1 MSRIGKEVKRL
12 VEEDLENYPL
22 WLINTELPGLGSAT
36 DWTKVYTKISSP
48 GSYIEGIVVRDEEVK
63 RKVEIITGVL
73 MFLNP
78 LRKKIIEEWYF
89 RDMKCREEIL
99 QELAISKSAFYRE
112 KNEALNKF
120 IVALGYKNSI

>member
-48 GSYIEGIVVRDEEVK
+48 GSYIEGIVVRDEEIK

-78 LRKKIIEEWYF
+78 LQKQLVEEWYF
-89 RDMKCREEIL
+89 RDMKCRDQIL
-99 QELAISKSAFYRE
+99 KELMISEGTFYRE
-112 KNEALNKF
+112 RNKALKKF
-120 IVALGYKNSI
+120 IIALGYK

>member
-1 MSRIGKEVKRL
+1 MSKIGKEVKKL

-48 GSYIEGIVVRDEEVK
+48 GSYIEGIVVRDEEIK

-78 LRKKIIEEWYF
+78 LQKQLVEEWYF
-89 RDMKCREEIL
+89 RDMKCRNQIL
-99 QELAISKSAFYRE
+99 KELMISEGTFYRE
-112 KNEALNKF
+112 RNKALKKF
-120 IVALGYKNSI
+120 IIALGY

>member
-1 MSRIGKEVKRL
+1 MCKIGKEVKKL

-48 GSYIEGIVVRDEEVK
+48 SSYIEGIVVRDEEIK

-73 MFLNP
+73 MLLNP
-78 LRKKIIEEWYF
+78 LQKQLVEEWYF
-89 RDMKCREEIL
+89 RDMKCRDQIL
-99 QELAISKSAFYRE
+99 KGLMISEGTFYRE
-112 KNEALNKF
+112 RNKALKKF
-120 IVALGYKNSI
+120 IIALGY

>member
-1 MSRIGKEVKRL
+1 MSKIGKEVKKL

-48 GSYIEGIVVRDEEVK
+48 GSYIEGIVVRDEEIK

-78 LRKKIIEEWYF
+78 LQKQLVEEWYF
-89 RDMKCREEIL
+89 RDMKCRDKIL
-99 QELAISKSAFYRE
+99 KELMISEGTFYRE
-112 KNEALNKF
+112 RNKELKKF
-120 IVALGYKNSI
+120 IIELGY

>member
-1 MSRIGKEVKRL
+1 MYKIGKEVKKL

-48 GSYIEGIVVRDEEVK
+48 GSYIEGIVVRDEEIK

-78 LRKKIIEEWYF
+78 LQKQLVEEWYF
-89 RDMKCREEIL
+89 RDMKCRDQIL
-99 QELAISKSAFYRE
+99 KELMISEGTFYRE
-112 KNEALNKF
+112 RNKALKKF
-120 IVALGYKNSI
+120 IIALGY

>member
-1 MSRIGKEVKRL
+1 MSKIGKEVKKL

-36 DWTKVYTKISSP
+36 DWTKVYTKLSSP
-48 GSYIEGIVVRDEEVK
+48 GSYIEGIVVRDEEIK

-78 LRKKIIEEWYF
+78 LQKQLIEEWYF
-89 RDMKCREEIL
+89 RDMKCRDQIL
-99 QELAISKSAFYRE
+99 KELMISEGTFYRE
-112 KNEALNKF
+112 RNKALKKF
-120 IVALGYKNSI
+120 VIALGY

>member
-1 MSRIGKEVKRL
+1 MCKIGKEVKKL

-36 DWTKVYTKISSP
+36 DWTKVYKKISSS
-48 GSYIEGIVVRDEEVK
+48 GSYIEGLIIKDEVMK

-99 QELAISKSAFYRE
+99 QELAISKSVFYRE
-112 KNEALNKF
+112 KNAALNKF

>member
-1 MSRIGKEVKRL
+1 MSKIWKEVKKL

-36 DWTKVYTKISSP
+36 DWTKVYTKLSSP
-48 GSYIEGIVVRDEEVK
+48 GSYIEGIVVRDEEIK

-78 LRKKIIEEWYF
+78 LQKQLIEEWYF
-89 RDMKCREEIL
+89 RDMKCRDQIL
-99 QELAISKSAFYRE
+99 KELMISEGTFYRE
-112 KNEALNKF
+112 RNKALKKF
-120 IVALGYKNSI
+120 IIALGY

>member
-1 MSRIGKEVKRL
+1 MCKIWKKAKKL

-48 GSYIEGIVVRDEEVK
+48 GSYIEGIVVRDEEIK

-78 LRKKIIEEWYF
+78 LQKQLVEEWYF
-89 RDMKCREEIL
+89 RDMKCREQIL
-99 QELAISKSAFYRE
+99 KELMISEGTFYRE
-112 KNEALNKF
+112 RNKALKKF
-120 IVALGYKNSI
+120 IIALGY

>member
-1 MSRIGKEVKRL
+1 MSRIGKEVKKL

-48 GSYIEGIVVRDEEVK
+48 GSYIEGIVVRDEEIK

-78 LRKKIIEEWYF
+78 LQKQLVEEWYF
-89 RDMKCREEIL
+89 RDMKCRDQIL
-99 QELAISKSAFYRE
+99 KELMISEGTFYRE
-112 KNEALNKF
+112 RNKALKKF
-120 IVALGYKNSI
+120 IIALGY

>member
-1 MSRIGKEVKRL
+1 MSKIGKEVKKL
-12 VEEDLENYPL
+12 IEEDLENYPL

-48 GSYIEGIVVRDEEVK
+48 GSYIEGIVVRDEEIK

-78 LRKKIIEEWYF
+78 LQKQLVEEWYF
-89 RDMKCREEIL
+89 RDMKCRDQIL
-99 QELAISKSAFYRE
+99 KELMISEGTFYRE
-112 KNEALNKF
+112 RNKALKKF
-120 IVALGYKNSI
+120 IIALGY

>member
-1 MSRIGKEVKRL
+1 MCKIGKEVKKL

-36 DWTKVYTKISSP
+36 DWTKVYTKLSSP
-48 GSYIEGIVVRDEEVK
+48 GSYIEGIVVRDEEIK

-78 LRKKIIEEWYF
+78 LQKQLVEEWYF
-89 RDMKCREEIL
+89 RDMKCRDQIL
-99 QELAISKSAFYRE
+99 KELMISEGTFYRE
-112 KNEALNKF
+112 RNKALKKF
-120 IVALGYKNSI
+120 VIALGY

>member
-1 MSRIGKEVKRL
+1 MCKIGKKVKKL

-48 GSYIEGIVVRDEEVK
+48 GSYIEGIVVRDEEIK

-78 LRKKIIEEWYF
+78 LQKQLVEEWYF
-89 RDMKCREEIL
+89 RDMKCRDQIL
-99 QELAISKSAFYRE
+99 KELMISEGTFYRE
-112 KNEALNKF
+112 RNKALKKF
-120 IVALGYKNSI
+120 IIALGY

>member
-1 MSRIGKEVKRL
+1 MSKIGKEVKKL

-48 GSYIEGIVVRDEEVK
+48 GSYIEGIVVRDEEIK

-78 LRKKIIEEWYF
+78 LQKQLVEELYF
-89 RDMKCREEIL
+89 RDMKCRDQIF
-99 QELAISKSAFYRE
+99 K
-112 KNEALNKF
+112 
-120 IVALGYKNSI
+120 

>member
-48 GSYIEGIVVRDEEVK
+48 GSYIEGIVVRDEEIK

-78 LRKKIIEEWYF
+78 LQKQLVEEWYF
-89 RDMKCREEIL
+89 RDMKCRDQIL
-99 QELAISKSAFYRE
+99 KELMISEGTFYRE
-112 KNEALNKF
+112 RNKALKK
-120 IVALGYKNSI
+120 VKSYSIIFVV

>member
-1 MSRIGKEVKRL
+1 MSKIGKEVKKL

-36 DWTKVYTKISSP
+36 DWTKVYTKLSSP
-48 GSYIEGIVVRDEEVK
+48 GSYIEGIVVRDEEIK

-78 LRKKIIEEWYF
+78 LQKQLVEEWYF
-89 RDMKCREEIL
+89 RDMKCRDQIL
-99 QELAISKSAFYRE
+99 KELMISEGTFYRE
-112 KNEALNKF
+112 RNKALKKF
-120 IVALGYKNSI
+120 VIALGY